1 MRMTEEDCNGGA
13 GGSGNDGE
21 RLLRVGELHVWIK
34 GGVLYLPV
42 EVLHPLVALTCGKP
56 LYVVE
61 GSCGRKFA
69 FMRGADVVAVAPNL
83 GEDAQKVATRFG
95 CSL

>member
-1 MRMTEEDCNGGA
+1 MRMTEHVCDGGA
-13 GGSGNDGE
+13 GGSGNGGE
-21 RLLRVGELHVWIK
+21 RLFRVGKLHVWVK
-34 GGVLYLPV
+34 DGVLHLPV
-42 EVLHPLVALTCGKP
+42 EVLHPLVALTSGKP

-83 GEDAQKVATRFG
+83 GEDAQKVAARFG

>member
-1 MRMTEEDCNGGA
+1 MTEQACEGGA
-13 GGSGNDGE
+13 GGSGNGNE
-21 RLLRVGELHVWIK
+21 RLLRVGGVHVWIK
-34 GGVLYLPV
+34 GGVLHLPV
-42 EVLHPLVALTCGKP
+42 EVLHPLLALTSGKP

-61 GSCGRKFA
+61 GSCGRKFT

-83 GEDAQKVATRFG
+83 GEDAQKVAARFG